1 MKDEVWKIGKGV
13 LMCFLSRSLDAAC
26 LGRARLSMTNRFPQ
40 SLQEPFLKATA
51 QRDSVTLGCMTRKW
65 STKPLNNFWD
75 VVYHRRREKL
85 RFSCTLFNY
94 SNKKRADENRTL
106 NWVSWSWKESKE
118 TFSFLALPVLLLPN
132 LKGTANSNPSESF
145 HRGSFLDFI
154 NCGL

>member
-75 VVYHRRREKL
+75 VVYHRRGENYVSHARYLTIQIKKRGQMKTAPLTECHGVEKNQKKPSLLL
-85 RFSCTLFNY
+85 RF
-94 SNKKRADENRTL
+94 L
-106 NWVSWSWKESKE
+106 NCYFQ
-118 TFSFLALPVLLLPN
+118 T
-132 LKGTANSNPSESF
+132 
-145 HRGSFLDFI
+145 
-154 NCGL
+154 